1 MIVWS
6 VRLSAQQTANLQIYD
21 VFRRYENRLLR
32 HPLSSPPFPFR
43 HIFSLHLLV
52 YFINYFIF
60 AIQPR
65 KYHSKTHVTMETKTN
80 ALDPQRSLELIA
92 DMVANSRR
100 RLERHIGTP
109 LLV

>member
-1 MIVWS
+1 
-6 VRLSAQQTANLQIYD
+6 
-21 VFRRYENRLLR
+21 
-32 HPLSSPPFPFR
+32 
-43 HIFSLHLLV
+43 
-52 YFINYFIF
+52 
-60 AIQPR
+60 
-65 KYHSKTHVTMETKTN
+65 METKTN